1 MEAYFTFGAPTR
13 GSPTNPFSFNVPA
26 ALTGTNPV
34 NVGGGSKSEFHLF
47 EGNQRTGG
55 GFEFSAC
62 RRHLG
67 GGSGKRAL
75 QASFGVF
82 RPRPPL
88 RVHQSRAG
96 MELGPPTVY
105 VIGAPEN
112 PVVCGRQA
120 WGSRSPAAVRWSES
134 ASKAGEVQ
142 TLRDLKGAVRT
153 WRDAFHRVPG
163 PGWNRALHRILTIGP
178 GWNPAP
184 SGPWVWSELARPVPS
199 TGETGCAPWFLLASH
214 RGSFER

>member
-142 TLRDLKGAVRT
+142 TLRDLKGACGHGGTRST
-153 WRDAFHRVPG
+153 ASLG
-163 PGWNRALHRILTIGP
+163 PGGTGP
-178 GWNPAP
+178 SIESLP
-184 SGPWVWSELARPVPS
+184 SGRGGTRPLRGPWVWSELARPVPS